1 LSHDSFPVRIESAL
15 IDDQPAP
22 LTSEL
27 VLGPGRHRLKIEFTA
42 CSLRAPGRVSFRY
55 QLTPFD
61 RQWTNVTGSR
71 AAYYDNLP
79 PGEYRFQVVASDGP
93 LASDSSQAGFAVVV
107 TPFIYQTG
115 WFYAF
120 CIALTGAL
128 AVGVFLY
135 QGRQTRERYNLLLAE
150 RTRIAREMHDT
161 VVQECIGISTLLE
174 AAVVS
179 SGSDQDQMLECLDDA
194 RLHVRLALDDARQA
208 LTDLRHDSFES
219 GLAGALAEFAKS
231 LGDGTETPVTLEVA
245 GSVQPL
251 AGATS
256 RALLLVAREAVR
268 NALVH
273 GGAKAV
279 KVRLAFEPASVSLE
293 VRDDGCGFQ
302 PPTRQLASFGHF
314 GILGMRERME
324 QLGGSL
330 EVTSS
335 PGQGT
340 TIAAVSP
347 LATSRWG
354 RG

>member
-1 LSHDSFPVRIESAL
+1 M
-15 IDDQPAP
+15 
-22 LTSEL
+22 
-27 VLGPGRHRLKIEFTA
+27 
-42 CSLRAPGRVSFRY
+42 
-55 QLTPFD
+55 
-61 RQWTNVTGSR
+61 
-71 AAYYDNLP
+71 
-79 PGEYRFQVVASDGP
+79 
-93 LASDSSQAGFAVVV
+93 LAD
-107 TPFIYQTG
+107 
-115 WFYAF
+115 
-120 CIALTGAL
+120 
-128 AVGVFLY
+128 
-135 QGRQTRERYNLLLAE
+135 
-150 RTRIAREMHDT
+150 
-161 VVQECIGISTLLE
+161 
-174 AAVVS
+174 
-179 SGSDQDQMLECLDDA
+179 
-194 RLHVRLALDDARQA
+194 
-208 LTDLRHDSFES
+208 
-219 GLAGALAEFAKS
+219 
-231 LGDGTETPVTLEVA
+231 
-245 GSVQPL
+245 
-251 AGATS
+251 ATS

-279 KVRLAFEPASVSLE
+279 KVRLAFEQASVCLE